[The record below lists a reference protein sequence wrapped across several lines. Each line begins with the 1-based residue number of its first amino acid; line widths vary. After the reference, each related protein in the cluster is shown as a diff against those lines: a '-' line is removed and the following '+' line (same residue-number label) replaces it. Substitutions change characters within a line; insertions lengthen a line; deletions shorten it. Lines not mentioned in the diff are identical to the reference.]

1 MCCAGLLMIDCGILP
16 PLDKV
21 LIVLEEIMKGSS
33 TQNHIKPSISYVGI
47 RLKQMKNQIKCVGFC

>member
-33 TQNHIKPSISYVGI
+33 TQNHIKPSISYDGI